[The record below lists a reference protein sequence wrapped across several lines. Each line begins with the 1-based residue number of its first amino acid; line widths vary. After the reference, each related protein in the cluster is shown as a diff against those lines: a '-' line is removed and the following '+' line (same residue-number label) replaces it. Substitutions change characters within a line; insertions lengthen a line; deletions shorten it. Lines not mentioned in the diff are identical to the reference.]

1 MKTPGGVLLSGVELD
16 RGSSVPLYRQLYLQL
31 RKQILSGRLPGGT
44 RLPSTRTLCKELSL
58 SRITLLNAFDLLT
71 AEGFLASRTGAG
83 TYVGNE
89 WQGRV
94 AQADLPT
101 KPPRLSSL
109 SQAVHSL
116 RSEHFSGISY
126 SAWDPQRPVSLLPS
140 HPAYDA
146 FPMPVWK
153 RLMNRHLRK
162 PDKAQLAYGELK
174 GLQRLREA
182 IVEYVFDARGIE
194 CSVEQVVITSGAQ
207 QAFNLLGMLLLN
219 PGDRVWM
226 EDPGHIAARI
236 AFQALGCQ
244 LVPLRIDEQGLDVQ
258 QGIRECPEARLAFTT
273 PSRQHPLG
281 TTMSYPRRQE
291 LIDWAACSQ
300 GWIVEDDCDSEFRY
314 VGRSLPALHAMDPW
328 QRVIYVGTF
337 SKVLYPSLRLG
348 YVILPEALVE
358 PFCAIRAVMD
368 RSPSTL
374 HQATTADFMLDGHFL
389 GHIRHMRALYQE
401 RQASLVETLQR
412 QLGGFLSVAPV
423 EAGLHLIGWLPQ
435 GVDDDALARG
445 LGNHQVYTYALND
458 YCLQRYLP
466 PGLLLGFAATP
477 AEQAAQ
483 RVRELSQ
490 ALDALGMRV

>member
-1 MKTPGGVLLSGVELD
+1 MKIPGGMLLTGIELD
-16 RGSSVPLYRQLYLQL
+16 RSSAMPLYRQLYLQV

-44 RLPSTRTLCKELSL
+44 RLPSTRTLCKELGL
-58 SRITLLNAFDLLT
+58 SRITLLNAFDQLT

-83 TYVGNE
+83 TFVGE
-89 WQGRV
+89 DWEGRAAV
-94 AQADLPT
+94 ASAPR

-116 RSEHFSGISY
+116 RSEHFSGVSY
-126 SAWDPQRPVSLLPS
+126 NAWAPDCPTSFLPS

-146 FPMPVWK
+146 FPMPAWK

-162 PDKAQLAYGELK
+162 PSKDQLGYGELK

-194 CSVEQVVITSGAQ
+194 CSVDQVVITSGAQ

-219 PGDRVWM
+219 PGDGVWM

-236 AFQALGCQ
+236 AFQALGCR

-258 QGIRECPEARLAFTT
+258 QGLRECPDARLAFTT

-281 TTMSYPRRQE
+281 TTMSHVRRQE
-291 LIDWAACSQ
+291 LIDWAGRSQ
-300 GWIVEDDCDSEFRY
+300 SWIVEDDCDSEFRY
-314 VGRSLPALHAMDPW
+314 VGRTLPALYSLDAGE
-328 QRVIYVGTF
+328 RAIYVGTF

-374 HQATTADFMLDGHFL
+374 HQATTADFMQDGHFL
-389 GHIRHMRALYQE
+389 GHIRRMRNLYQA
-401 RQASLVETLQR
+401 RQSALLEALQR
-412 QLGGFLSVAPV
+412 ELAGFLSVTPA
-423 EAGLHLIGWLPQ
+423 EAGLHMIGWLPE
-435 GVDDDALARG
+435 GCDDDALARG
-445 LGNHQVYTYALND
+445 LAEQRIFTYALRD
-458 YCLQRYLP
+458 YCIRHYLP
-466 PGLLLGFAATP
+466 PGLLLGFAAIP
-477 AEQAAQ
+477 EEQAAR
-483 RVRELSQ
+483 RVEELAQ
-490 ALDALGMRV
+490 ALRALGWRP